1 MAYMYDDHVHICGSM
16 RMVRLSVEGG
26 VYYVNI
32 HLCFSVMLRKEL
44 LSLIGFVDND
54 NLQYFIW
61 FRKGLWLVTFS
72 ELREWIGYSR
82 TA

>member
-1 MAYMYDDHVHICGSM
+1 MYDDHVHICGSM
-16 RMVRLSVEGG
+16 RMVRLSAEGG

-72 ELREWIGYSR
+72 ELREWSGYSR